1 MKQKIIFCILLMLL
15 SSVDVA
21 VAKGKKKKA
30 KKIQRTET
38 VYEEI
43 DNFDFLYADGYDVN
57 MSFASTDDILNKATS
72 LLGARYRSGSKGPY
86 TFDCSGFTSYVYGQ
100 NNISIGCSSRDQ
112 YARNIPI
119 RREEMQPGDLVFFT
133 SPHSGRNVGHVGI
146 VIDYD
151 PINDTFIFIH
161 ASSKNGVK
169 ISNSTDGNYMRRYVG
184 VRRVAK

>member
-30 KKIQRTET
+30 KKIQRTEA

-57 MSFASTDDILNKATS
+57 MNFASTDDILNKATS

-169 ISNSTDGNYMRRYVG
+169 ISNSTDGNYTRRYIG